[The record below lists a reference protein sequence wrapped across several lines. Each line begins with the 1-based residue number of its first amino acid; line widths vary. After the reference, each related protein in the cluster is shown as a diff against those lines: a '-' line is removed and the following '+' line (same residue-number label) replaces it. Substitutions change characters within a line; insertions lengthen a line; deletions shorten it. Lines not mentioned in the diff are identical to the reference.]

1 MSCQQPTGSSSL
13 LWTWSECFGQH
24 CLWIFHSTC
33 KGVTAVAT
41 GGLLGINDGSL
52 AHRLMDGWWWWG
64 LGRCFWREGL
74 ESQKGLVCLAF
85 LTHIFWMGSLSFVC
99 DQILFFV
106 IHVLIVM
113 VSQIPNMFKTLCAK
127 YLCQCITLFYLE
139 VIYHELGET
148 GERNVNT
155 EARPS
160 IVALIQAQS
169 RREGGRRDRG
179 TNRPLV
185 TAPPR

>member
-1 MSCQQPTGSSSL
+1 MVVGTGAVFLERRARESKWFGLFSL
-13 LWTWSECFGQH
+13 FNTYIL
-24 CLWIFHSTC
+24 
-33 KGVTAVAT
+33 
-41 GGLLGINDGSL
+41 DGFIEL
-52 AHRLMDGWWWWG
+52 
-64 LGRCFWREGL
+64 
-74 ESQKGLVCLAF
+74 
-85 LTHIFWMGSLSFVC
+85 C

-113 VSQIPNMFKTLCAK
+113 VSQNSNMFKTLCAK
-127 YLCQCITLFYLE
+127 YLYQCLTLFYLDSE
-139 VIYHELGET
+139 NKVIYHELGET

-185 TAPPR
+185 TVPPR